1 MKTSLETIAERNRV
15 VQRIISALDERDGF
29 LVTGHKSVDEDC
41 LAAMVA
47 FALIAN
53 KFAKTATILV
63 EGPIHENL
71 DFLVRICRYNA
82 IEIVESLDEA
92 YDFDT
97 VVICDTA
104 KPDLLAHR
112 GAVLGV
118 LADPNIQAFEIDHHL
133 ESDSEYLTDRDH
145 ALVDQATS
153 ASELVGL
160 VAYKLSTDQAFLEER
175 QVFEIFTRNVV
186 LAILT
191 GVIGD
196 TQMGKFLHNRK
207 ERRMYVA
214 YTEIFGSMLFE
225 KTQQRSNN
233 FASVERLFSEL
244 RKLSR
249 REEECFDYLYALR
262 TRDGAVSYLN
272 ITENQYRS
280 LVENYGNE
288 SLSTVLRT
296 VADSLAEDSGRL
308 SLVVFSGRPEGNDL
322 LQCRA
327 RRSKHYKKV
336 DLRKLLE
343 RLQIENGGGHQG
355 AIGFR
360 IPLDSVPH
368 IDSFV
373 AMVVESLNAM
383 VRDADAA

>member
-1 MKTSLETIAERNRV
+1 MKQPAATIAERNRV
-15 VQRIISALDERDGF
+15 VERIISAIDDRSSF
-29 LVTGHKSVDEDC
+29 LVTGHTSVDEDC

-47 FALIAN
+47 FALIAS

-82 IEIVESLDEA
+82 IEVIDRLDDDSE
-92 YDFDT
+92 FDT

-104 KPDLLAHR
+104 KRDLLAHR
-112 GAVLGV
+112 ETVLEL
-118 LADPNIQAFEIDHHL
+118 LAKPAIQAFEIDHHL
-133 ESDSEYLTDRDH
+133 ESDSEYLTDRSC

-160 VAYKLSTDQAFLEER
+160 VAYKISMKRGWLEER
-175 QVFEIFTRNVV
+175 QVFEVFTRNVV

-214 YTEIFGSMLFE
+214 YIEIFGNMLFE

-233 FASVERLFSEL
+233 FASVEELFAEL

-249 REEECFDYLYALR
+249 REEECFDHLFGMR
-262 TRDGAVSYLN
+262 KQDSAVSYLN
-272 ITENQYRS
+272 IDEAEYRA
-280 LVENYGNE
+280 LVDRYGNE

-296 VADSLAEDSGRL
+296 VADALAEDSGRL
-308 SLVVFSGRPEGNDL
+308 SLVVYSGRPAGNDL

-336 DLRKLLE
+336 DLRKLLD
-343 RLQIENGGGHQG
+343 RLEIQNGGGHQG

-360 IPLDSVPH
+360 LPLASVPD
-368 IDSFV
+368 IEAFV
-373 AMVVESLNAM
+373 AEVLACLNEM
-383 VRDADAA
+383 VREVDVA

>member
-1 MKTSLETIAERNRV
+1 MKQPAATIAERNRV
-15 VQRIISALDERDGF
+15 VERIIEALDQRSGF
-29 LVTGHKSVDEDC
+29 LVTGHKAVDEDC

-47 FALIAN
+47 FSLIAT

-82 IEIVESLDEA
+82 IEVIDRPEDAS
-92 YDFDT
+92 DFDT

-104 KPDLLAHR
+104 KRDLLAHR
-112 GAVLGV
+112 ETVLNLV
-118 LADPNIQAFEIDHHL
+118 ANPDIEAFEIDHHL
-133 ESDSEYLTDRDH
+133 ESDSEYLTERDC

-160 VAYKLSTDQAFLEER
+160 VAYKLSTKQALLEER

-214 YTEIFGSMLFE
+214 YIEIFGSMLFE
-225 KTQQRSNN
+225 KTQQQSNN
-233 FASVERLFSEL
+233 LASVEQLFSEL

-249 REEECFDYLYALR
+249 REEECFDQLFGMR
-262 TRDGAVSYLN
+262 KQDGAVSYLS
-272 ITENQYRS
+272 ISEDEYRA
-280 LVENYGNE
+280 LVERYGDE

-296 VADSLAEDSGRL
+296 VADSLAEDSGRV
-308 SLVVFSGRPEGNDL
+308 SLVVYSGRPAGSEL

-327 RRSKHYKKV
+327 RRSKHYKNI
-336 DLRKLLE
+336 DLRKLLT
-343 RLQIENGGGHQG
+343 QMNIENGGGHQG

-360 IPLDSVPH
+360 IPLAELSD
-368 IDSFV
+368 IEAFIEQLLF
-373 AMVVESLNAM
+373 ALNDM
-383 VRDADAA
+383 VRKAEVA